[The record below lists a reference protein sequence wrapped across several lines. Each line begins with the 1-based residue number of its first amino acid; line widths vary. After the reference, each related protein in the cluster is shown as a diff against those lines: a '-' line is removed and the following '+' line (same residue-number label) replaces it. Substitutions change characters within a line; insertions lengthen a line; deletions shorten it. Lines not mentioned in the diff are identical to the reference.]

1 MSLTEL
7 KVVVTEQNA
16 AIVAEFIK
24 SLASAAP
31 AFKAFTDA
39 VEKLDVVD
47 AEEVKAE
54 SEAPKKEPA
63 KRASRAKKPEPVA
76 EEVET
81 EELDD
86 ELEEETTHQA
96 ANEAPSITADD
107 LRELQAKKVGAHR
120 DAIIKKLNGLGAKN
134 ITSLDE
140 SKFVEYYN
148 FLAELA

>member
-7 KVVVTEQNA
+7 KVVVTESNA
-16 AIVAEFIK
+16 AVVADFIVKLHAVEGK
-24 SLASAAP
+24 SLTEAA
-31 AFKAFTDA
+31 KRI
-39 VEKLDVVD
+39 EVVD
-47 AEEVKAE
+47 TEEVKAE

-63 KRASRAKKPEPVA
+63 KRASRVKKPEPV
-76 EEVET
+76 EEET
-81 EELDD
+81 EEQED
-86 ELEEETTHQA
+86 ELEEEQKFDGKA
-96 ANEAPSITADD
+96 DITADD

-140 SKFVEYYN
+140 SKFAEYYN

>member
-16 AIVAEFIK
+16 AIVAEFITK
-24 SLASAAP
+24 LHGAEQSV
-31 AFKAFTDA
+31 KAFATA
-39 VEKLDVVD
+39 AEKLEVVD

-54 SEAPKKEPA
+54 SESPKKEPV
-63 KRASRAKKPEPVA
+63 KRASRAKKPEPV
-76 EEVET
+76 EEET
-81 EELDD
+81 EETTAAPNEEGED
-86 ELEEETTHQA
+86 ENTV
-96 ANEAPSITADD
+96 ITADD

-140 SKFVEYYN
+140 SKFAEYYN